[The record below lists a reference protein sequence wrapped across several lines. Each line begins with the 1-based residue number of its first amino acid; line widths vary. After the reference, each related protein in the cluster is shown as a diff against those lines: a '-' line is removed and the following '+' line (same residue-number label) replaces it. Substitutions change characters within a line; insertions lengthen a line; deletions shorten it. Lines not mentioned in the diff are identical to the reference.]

1 MTPVYRR
8 DAATWVAFAALFGF
22 GVLNAVLG
30 PVLPYLSATE
40 HISYVV
46 GALHQVAFAIGGM
59 TAGLLAS
66 RSTAPRRRTITLGL
80 SGAAAAGLLLGYGHV
95 LAATLAAALLI
106 SGFGTAALIRV
117 WALLSDLHSESR
129 AVAMAEGEVS
139 VSLAGILTPALV
151 SVCAATVLTWR
162 FSFVIAFLLVVAG
175 AVAVGVARLP
185 DAPTVAPHTGTAPRG
200 PRRSLVTIFAV
211 VGLEFTLSFWAASYL
226 HDDVGIPRNSSVALM
241 SVLYAANL
249 VGRVLASRLARRLSA
264 AVLLRVTLAT
274 ALAGVPILLAAGN
287 AAVAGVGLFVT
298 GVGIGGAFPLA
309 SSLHIAESRR
319 TADQALGQ
327 ILAVAGVGQIAGP
340 LAAGALAQAA
350 GLRLGLVVLPLLV
363 LLAVATT
370 HDSRT
375 ARGRRLAGL
384 PDAPTARHPEDA
396 RQDTARR

>member
-1 MTPVYRR
+1 
-8 DAATWVAFAALFGF
+8 
-22 GVLNAVLG
+22 
-30 PVLPYLSATE
+30 
-40 HISYVV
+40 
-46 GALHQVAFAIGGM
+46 
-59 TAGLLAS
+59 
-66 RSTAPRRRTITLGL
+66 
-80 SGAAAAGLLLGYGHV
+80 V

-106 SGFGTAALIRV
+106 SWFGTAALIRV

-264 AVLLRVTLAT
+264 AVLLRLTLAT

-340 LAAGALAQAA
+340 LAAGALAQVTD
-350 GLRLGLVVLPLLV
+350 LRLGLLVLPLFV

-370 HDSRT
+370 HMSRT
-375 ARGRRLAGL
+375 ASGRRLAGF
-384 PDAPTARHPEDA
+384 PDAPPARQVEDA
-396 RQDTARR
+396 AQDTARR